1 MRIATIQQHAVFTE
15 YLTLLSFE
23 SFHIGLVREMF
34 TPLQSTV
41 NEATRTRV
49 KNVSQSERLFTFCVR
64 SQSEC
69 VKFRE
74 TFIM

>member
-1 MRIATIQQHAVFTE
+1 MQQYAVFTE

-41 NEATRTRV
+41 NEATRGLGAQIPMMLCGLLS
-49 KNVSQSERLFTFCVR
+49 NLL
-64 SQSEC
+64 
-69 VKFRE
+69 
-74 TFIM
+74 